1 MALDNIFI
9 CLHKISMLRIII
21 ESKLQEEFN
30 SLELRNLE
38 VIKNIYNCHRQE
50 LEGAH
55 KLFECPDITVLPL
68 ELVIQC
74 LVYISPLKKNKV

>member
-1 MALDNIFI
+1 
-9 CLHKISMLRIII
+9 MLRIII

-38 VIKNIYNCHRQE
+38 VIKNIYNCQRQE

-55 KLFECPDITVLPL
+55 KLFEYPDMTVLPS

-74 LVYISPLKKNKV
+74 LVYISPMKKNHKARYNVIL